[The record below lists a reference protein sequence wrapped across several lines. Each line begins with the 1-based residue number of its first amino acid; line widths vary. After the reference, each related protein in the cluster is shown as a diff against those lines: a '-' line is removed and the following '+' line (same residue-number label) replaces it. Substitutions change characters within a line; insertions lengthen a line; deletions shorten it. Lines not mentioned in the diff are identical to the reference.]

1 MWSFLHIWTNLIEP
15 LTLHH
20 GPAFNVGHSPSS
32 SALRGNRKWLQTR
45 GRAIK
50 STPGLWRTGGGGG
63 ARGCG
68 KWVKQTSRPSVPP
81 AGTSGQCIWR
91 RTRTWW
97 RRRRGMLL
105 FSSVPWRSG
114 AKKAGSSSIHT
125 GSHSTRSP
133 GRQRDR
139 PEGGRRF
146 EQKVNVALRCKK
158 DILLYIHGRILVL
171 KHVCTLIYDSLWQS
185 RASSVK

>member
-1 MWSFLHIWTNLIEP
+1 MCSFLHILANLIKP
-15 LTLHH
+15 FILHH
-20 GPAFNVGHSPSS
+20 GSGFYVGHFPSS

-45 GRAIK
+45 GSVIK

-63 ARGCG
+63 ARGLG
-68 KWVKQTSRPSVPP
+68 KGTKQRSRPSVPP
-81 AGTSGQCIWR
+81 AGKSGQCIWR
-91 RTRTWW
+91 KTRTWW

-125 GSHSTRSP
+125 SSHSTRSP
-133 GRQRDR
+133 GRQWDR

-146 EQKVNVALRCKK
+146 EQKVNVALRCRE
-158 DILLYIHGRILVL
+158 DILL
-171 KHVCTLIYDSLWQS
+171 
-185 RASSVK
+185 